1 MAQLTGMGINN
12 RAKTSFA
19 TKTNDNN
26 YSDLEYDDEGNIIH
40 GVWSGHSWMWLEGGM
55 ESINSTAY
63 PEYTMSDAV
72 CPASDFSIILSYDHS
87 ELKW

>member
-1 MAQLTGMGINN
+1 
-12 RAKTSFA
+12 
-19 TKTNDNN
+19 
-26 YSDLEYDDEGNIIH
+26 
-40 GVWSGHSWMWLEGGM
+40 MWLEGGM